1 MMARGSARADHRR
14 SRLHD
19 DRHAVVVSNLV
30 GQAAR
35 RKRRPD
41 VRGRDV
47 PPELVADAYR
57 VDFVAEVDLETEA
70 LRAGRLVVV
79 DPLYLGSE
87 Q

>member
-1 MMARGSARADHRR
+1 MMGGSARADRRR

-19 DRHAVVVSNLV
+19 DRHAVVISNLV

-41 VRGRDV
+41 VRGLDV
-47 PPELVADAYR
+47 PPELVPDAYHAG
-57 VDFVAEVDLETEA
+57 FVAELDLETETFRARA
-70 LRAGRLVVV
+70 LLVD